1 MGVHVTSKVYSG
13 GLENEET
20 MRPCQGD
27 YGLGWHLE
35 GTYLRGSLDC
45 GVKRHPSPKIGH
57 GPPKP
62 PGSSRLWEEGNTR
75 YSTGEG
81 RVFLVLEMSPNPS
94 FAVSHSVKKLQG
106 EKQRHMMMG

>member
-1 MGVHVTSKVYSG
+1 MWLEGAGVGVHVTSKVYSG

-35 GTYLRGSLDC
+35 GTYLRGSLDW
-45 GVKRHPSPKIGH
+45 GVKRHPSPRIGH

-62 PGSSRLWEEGNTR
+62 PGSSRPGKKGTPDTQQVKEESCLGDVPKPLICR
-75 YSTGEG
+75 E
-81 RVFLVLEMSPNPS
+81 PW
-94 FAVSHSVKKLQG
+94 
-106 EKQRHMMMG
+106 